1 MSEGL
6 VIRGERYVT
15 ATRVAELYSVRVEW
29 VREVCDYGL
38 LEPLEHVG
46 DEPAIAARLLDR
58 VAVIQRLSVVQG
70 VNLPGIAI
78 ILDLM
83 ERAP

>member
-6 VIRGERYVT
+6 VIHGERYAT
-15 ATRVAELYSVRVEW
+15 ATRIAEIYGVRIEW
-29 VREVCDYGL
+29 VHEVCEYGL

>member
-1 MSEGL
+1 MSASL
-6 VIRGERYVT
+6 IIHGERYVT
-15 ATRVAELYSVRVEW
+15 ASRVAELYSVRVEW
-29 VREVCDYGL
+29 VREICEYGL
-38 LEPLEHVG
+38 LEPVEDVG
-46 DEPAIAARLLDR
+46 GEPAIAARLLDR

-83 ERAP
+83 ERER

>member
-1 MSEGL
+1 MSEVL

-15 ATRVAELYSVRVEW
+15 ATRVAEIYGVRVEW
-29 VREVCDYGL
+29 VLEVCEYGL
-38 LEPLEHVG
+38 LEPVEHVG

-78 ILDLM
+78 ILDLL
-83 ERAP
+83 EDVP

>member
-6 VIRGERYVT
+6 VIHGERYVT
-15 ATRVAELYSVRVEW
+15 ATRVAEIYGVRVEW
-29 VREVCDYGL
+29 VHEVCEYGL
-38 LEPLEHVG
+38 LEPVEHVG

-58 VAVIQRLSVVQG
+58 VALIQRLSVVQG

>member
-6 VIRGERYVT
+6 VIHGERYVT
-15 ATRVAELYSVRVEW
+15 VTRVAELYNVRVEW
-29 VREVCDYGL
+29 VREVCEHGL
-38 LEPLEHVG
+38 LEPLEHVDG
-46 DEPAIAARLLDR
+46 ELAIAVRLLDR
-58 VAVIQRLSVVQG
+58 VAVIQRLSVLQG

>member
-6 VIRGERYVT
+6 VIHGERYVNCHGASPSST
-15 ATRVAELYSVRVEW
+15 ACASSGCRGVQ
-29 VREVCDYGL
+29 YGL
-38 LEPLEHVG
+38 LEPVEHVDG
-46 DEPAIAARLLDR
+46 ELAIAGACWT
-58 VAVIQRLSVVQG
+58 AWPCIQRLSVLQG

>member
-1 MSEGL
+1 MSEVL

-15 ATRVAELYSVRVEW
+15 VTRVAELCEVRVEW
-29 VREVCDYGL
+29 LREVVDYGL
-38 LEPLEHVG
+38 LEPVERVG
-46 DEPAIAARLLDR
+46 DELAIAARLLDR
-58 VAVIQRLSVVQG
+58 VAVIQRLSLVQG